1 MTFEK
6 KRYIVNYVYL
16 IVTII
21 VIINDS
27 NDYEK
32 KKRTVMDL
40 DFPALDTEN
49 NQRSKFG

>member
-1 MTFEK
+1 MSFEK

-32 KKRTVMDL
+32 
-40 DFPALDTEN
+40 E
-49 NQRSKFG
+49 Q